1 MNIRIIKNVMESND
15 SYIRDEYMIQTQIY
29 ESGYEKIESIKIF
42 LYDLN
47 KNVTTEVAASIPK
60 YNLIDIKDI
69 NKDTSYIFFTSIEK
83 SEDSQKHNIMLYRYS
98 ILTEQC
104 DKIYSFEESLDKY
117 ADYMRTKVFI
127 INEYY
132 FLIQNEFLRANLTE
146 EYADYLEY
154 EIYMYSINEGKS
166 YKITDERFTRYGI
179 MSLQAVSANNCVIK
193 LGYDLLKDS
202 RYKIF
207 KKNEAAME
215 SVSFVNIG
223 QMVSDILLGQ
233 QEIVLNTIENVYYSV
248 TIPYV
253 KLDNDYIIY
262 SKVKLDEKLEEEII
276 FYNLTTKDTTICINN
291 NIKDS
296 EKPAHTCI
304 ICDTPYIIRNGAKG
318 SEFIDVKGKNATF
331 YINKDDEISN
341 IIGNIMIVD
350 QYSKGVFGKV
360 KPCVTVYKLPHL
372 KVLHR
377 EKGCHIASTMVKDE
391 QLYVVMKRG

>member
-29 ESGYEKIESIKIF
+29 ESGYEKIEGIKIF

-291 NIKDS
+291 NIKDT

-377 EKGCHIASTMVKDE
+377 EKGRHIASTM
-391 QLYVVMKRG
+391 